1 MKLLFFDDH
10 KLGVLRDGMVFD
22 VSSAV
27 EHSDILPPE
36 EVMERVIGGFDDYR
50 PKLEAA
56 VSSGDGAALYSVRVR
71 APLPRPHNA
80 LCAFSNYLDRE
91 GATRGVLDFFYK
103 GTSSVI
109 GDGDTVH
116 IPDIPEAQVFQAEA
130 EFAYVIG
137 RPAKNVSEADALS
150 HVFGYTNFVDISARG
165 IPNRRTTFLH
175 KGQETWGPMGPV
187 ITTADEIADP
197 QDVGVQSWI
206 NGELKQDY
214 NTSAMAYSV
223 AEQIAW
229 LSQYLT
235 LVPGDIIS
243 CGTHHVGLWPINDG
257 DMVEVEGGG
266 LERLRFGI
274 RSYGPKKTEN
284 WLPPGVRSA

>member
-1 MKLLFFDDH
+1 MQLLFFDNYR
-10 KLGVLRDGMVFD
+10 LGVLKEGLVHD
-22 VSSAV
+22 VTAAV
-27 EHSDILPPE
+27 EHSDILPPQ
-36 EVMERVIGGFDDYR
+36 EVIERVISEFGAYGA
-50 PKLEAA
+50 KLERAGSQSEG
-56 VSSGDGAALYSVRVR
+56 VPLDSVRLR

-80 LCAFSNYLDRE
+80 LCAFSNYLDRD

-109 GDGDTVH
+109 GDRDTVEL
-116 IPDIPEAQVFQAEA
+116 PDIPEAQVFQAEA

-137 RPAKNVSEADALS
+137 KPAKNVSERDALS
-150 HVFGYTNFVDISARG
+150 YVFGYTNFVDVSARG

-187 ITTADEIADP
+187 ITTADQVPDP
-197 QDVGVQSWI
+197 QSIRVKSWI
-206 NGELKQDY
+206 NGEPKQDY
-214 NTSAMAYSV
+214 STSAMAYSV

-257 DMVEVEGGG
+257 DRVEVEGEN
-266 LERLRFGI
+266 LERLHFSV
-274 RSYGPKKTEN
+274 RSYGPAKTEN